1 MRLTLSKKL
10 FLGVLA
16 VILILAVTVAISYTR
31 ITAVNTVY
39 GNLIDDKARKLIMI
53 QELAMA
59 IKQEKLA
66 LRGYLIL
73 GNEESLQEISDSHDN
88 YLKLSKNLGDIIV
101 LPKAKE
107 LLSELNEI
115 EEQFYQL
122 AGEEAE
128 FKKQGNTEAYIN
140 LVKGEGHKITE
151 EFDQKTEEF
160 TSYQQNILDK
170 GHEDTLATVQS
181 IKTWVLI
188 LGIFATLLGIAIA
201 VYLGRLISK
210 PIVTISEAAKKI
222 ASGDL
227 TIPKLKVKNK
237 DEIGELAASFNQMSG
252 NLQDLIHQINLN
264 AEQVAATAEELT
276 ASSEQTSLAAEQIA
290 ASMQEVATGVDNQ
303 FKTIGES
310 SHSINEMSMGTRE
323 IAQNTKSASAAAV
336 EAHEKAA
343 EGAHAI
349 QTVAEQMQSIQHTFG
364 ELDEEIRRL
373 GNRSNEIGQI
383 VEVIKEIAAQT
394 NLLAL
399 NASIEAARAGEYGQG
414 FAVVASEVHK
424 LAEQSALSAQQ
435 VSTLINSIQSE
446 TSQTIHSMQV
456 ASKKVA
462 AGIGVVNTAGQ
473 SFEHIQES
481 VHAVTAQIQ
490 EVSSAVQQMSAGT
503 EQMAHSMQ
511 YITEVSENTAAGTQ
525 EVAASAEEQQATMKE
540 ISIAAHSLSDM
551 AEQHRTTL
559 EKFTV

>member
-1 MRLTLSKKL
+1 
-10 FLGVLA
+10 
-16 VILILAVTVAISYTR
+16 
-31 ITAVNTVY
+31 
-39 GNLIDDKARKLIMI
+39 
-53 QELAMA
+53 
-59 IKQEKLA
+59 
-66 LRGYLIL
+66 
-73 GNEESLQEISDSHDN
+73 
-88 YLKLSKNLGDIIV
+88 
-101 LPKAKE
+101 
-107 LLSELNEI
+107 
-115 EEQFYQL
+115 
-122 AGEEAE
+122 
-128 FKKQGNTEAYIN
+128 
-140 LVKGEGHKITE
+140 
-151 EFDQKTEEF
+151 
-160 TSYQQNILDK
+160 
-170 GHEDTLATVQS
+170 
-181 IKTWVLI
+181 
-188 LGIFATLLGIAIA
+188 
-201 VYLGRLISK
+201 
-210 PIVTISEAAKKI
+210 
-222 ASGDL
+222 
-227 TIPKLKVKNK
+227 
-237 DEIGELAASFNQMSG
+237 
-252 NLQDLIHQINLN
+252 
-264 AEQVAATAEELT
+264 
-276 ASSEQTSLAAEQIA
+276 
-290 ASMQEVATGVDNQ
+290 
-303 FKTIGES
+303 
-310 SHSINEMSMGTRE
+310 MGTRE

-525 EVAASAEEQQATMKE
+525 EVAASAEEQQATMKG